1 MRPSGSASSPSSRW
15 YLFNATIHPSPEALH
30 RRTGT
35 GNRRISV
42 DRRLFH
48 RRGDNDGSVS
58 KGNCMKTFQV
68 RQTIHYDLILAAGT
82 EQEAILK
89 AGGIPLTQWDPE
101 STEITAELID
111 ETEELDEY

>member
-1 MRPSGSASSPSSRW
+1 
-15 YLFNATIHPSPEALH
+15 
-30 RRTGT
+30 
-35 GNRRISV
+35 
-42 DRRLFH
+42 
-48 RRGDNDGSVS
+48 
-58 KGNCMKTFQV
+58 MKTFQV
-68 RQTIHYDLILAAGT
+68 RRTIHYDLILAAGT